1 MVFSSRYLLPLWWKN
16 AQIRQQRQQRG
27 NGIAR
32 RGKGIETAF
41 SMQVINHINI
51 MIKVPKL

>member
-16 AQIRQQRQQRG
+16 AQIRQQRG
-27 NGIAR
+27 NGITR

-51 MIKVPKL
+51 MMKVPKL